1 MDIKS
6 LPIKV
11 MATATLL
18 SVTAVPIAQSTNPV
32 QHVAHGAETQATEK
46 ITINDDVKDP
56 NWKKLVNMN
65 DQVDGKDATSIRFDD
80 SKVEYGKE
88 GTYDLIVTGQDKDDA
103 ELKQTIP
110 VTIKKA
116 SDSNKDTPEIK
127 RDSKDVD
134 WANQLNISDEV
145 DGQKVSDVK
154 VDDSDV
160 DVSKAGTYTVYVS
173 GITDSGETVV
183 DTYQVKV
190 SEEAEDGSTS
200 DDSNATSDDTAD
212 DTSDNAKADDKKD
225 DSAGIDI
232 VPDDEKGDDA
242 KVDDSDADT
251 SSDDKSDDTSAD
263 DNKDDSKSDD
273 AKADDK
279 SDDTSSDDNK
289 SDDAQSDDSTSSD
302 DSSASGSSDN
312 GKSSDAKADDK
323 KGDSA
328 GIDIVPD
335 DEKDGAKDGDK
346 SDDKADDKVE
356 DKNKDK
362 DADKSD
368 NDATV
373 NDEDKPSSESSDDK
387 DKADEDKA
395 DESEDATDGG
405 QPESD
410 VSQPKPVPSEST
422 PEQTSPQDD
431 TQQPEGE
438 GKGENPQEL
447 PDTGSETDNSPII
460 GGIVMMASA
469 ILGLASYLFVNRKKK
484 SNQE

>member
-46 ITINDDVKDP
+46 VTINDDVKNP
-56 NWKKLVNMN
+56 NWKKLVSMN

-88 GTYDLIVTGQDKDDA
+88 GTYDLIVTGQDKNDA

-190 SEEAEDGSTS
+190 SKEAEDGSTS
-200 DDSNATSDDTAD
+200 DDSNATSD

-242 KVDDSDADT
+242 KANDSDSDTDT

-263 DNKDDSKSDD
+263 DSKDGSKSDD

-279 SDDTSSDDNK
+279 SDDKSDDSASSDD
-289 SDDAQSDDSTSSD
+289 S
-302 DSSASGSSDN
+302 DSSASGSSND
-312 GKSSDAKADDK
+312 GKSNDAKADDK
-323 KGDSA
+323 KDDSA
-328 GIDIVPD
+328 GINIVPD

-346 SDDKADDKVE
+346 SDDKDKADDK
-356 DKNKDK
+356 DKGK

-373 NDEDKPSSESSDDK
+373 NDESKPSSESSDDK

-395 DESEDATDGG
+395 DEDKADESEDANGGG

-469 ILGLASYLFVNRKKK
+469 ILGLASYLFFNRKKK

>member
-46 ITINDDVKDP
+46 VTINDDVKDP
-56 NWKKLVNMN
+56 NWKKLVSMN

-110 VTIKKA
+110 VTVKKA
-116 SDSNKDTPEIK
+116 SDRNKDTLEIK

-134 WANQLNISDEV
+134 WPNQLNISDEV

-154 VDDSDV
+154 FDDSDV

-173 GITDSGETVV
+173 GITDGGETVV

-200 DDSNATSDDTAD
+200 DDSNATSDDTSDDAKADDNKDDSAGIDIVPDDEKGNDAKADDKSD
-212 DTSDNAKADDKKD
+212 DTSDDTSDDASSDDSKSDDAKADDKSDDTSDDTSDDASSNDNKSDDAQSDDSASSDDSSASASGSSDDGNSSDTKADDKKD

-232 VPDDEKGDDA
+232 VPDDEK
-242 KVDDSDADT
+242 
-251 SSDDKSDDTSAD
+251 
-263 DNKDDSKSDD
+263 
-273 AKADDK
+273 
-279 SDDTSSDDNK
+279 
-289 SDDAQSDDSTSSD
+289 
-302 DSSASGSSDN
+302 
-312 GKSSDAKADDK
+312 
-323 KGDSA
+323 
-328 GIDIVPD
+328 
-335 DEKDGAKDGDK
+335 DGEKDGDK
-346 SDDKADDKVE
+346 SDDKADDK
-356 DKNKDK
+356 DKDK

-373 NDEDKPSSESSDDK
+373 NDESKPSSESSDDK
-387 DKADEDKA
+387 DKADDAKA
-395 DESEDATDGG
+395 DESEDATGG
-405 QPESD
+405 SQPESD

-431 TQQPEGE
+431 AQQPEGE

-460 GGIVMMASA
+460 GGIVMMTSA